1 MKKLWINY
9 LINNLLKMR
18 PSIVLAVIK
27 HQAIL
32 TKQKILYNL
41 KILTIKIKR
50 NHQWYKCNKWKK
62 ISNLML
68 RSKQEVW

>member
-9 LINNLLKMR
+9 LINNILKMR

-32 TKQKILYNL
+32 KTQKTLSL
-41 KILTIKIKR
+41 VKI
-50 NHQWYKCNKWKK
+50 
-62 ISNLML
+62 
-68 RSKQEVW
+68 